1 VCGRGDMAWHGM
13 ACVYGTVRYGTVRYG
28 TVRYGT
34 VHTYDGEI
42 MFDREAWLVCWGRE
56 MAYDQAMK
64 SGSRTLHLLD
74 L

>member
-1 VCGRGDMAWHGM
+1 MAWHGM
-13 ACVYGTVRYGTVRYG
+13 C
-28 TVRYGT
+28 VRYGT